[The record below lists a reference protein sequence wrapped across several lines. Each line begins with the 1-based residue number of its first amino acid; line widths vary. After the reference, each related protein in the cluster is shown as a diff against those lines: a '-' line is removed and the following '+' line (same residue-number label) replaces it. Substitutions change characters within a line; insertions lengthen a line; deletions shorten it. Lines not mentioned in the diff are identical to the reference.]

1 MNFILL
7 FNTIKVNVQNSSI
20 VIYLL
25 SLKVSH
31 ILSTEISFSTFL
43 TYVSHYY
50 KYYTPEI
57 LSEIYFDRY
66 LT

>member
-25 SLKVSH
+25 NLRVSH
-31 ILSTEISFSTFL
+31 ILSTEISFSTLL
-43 TYVSHYY
+43 TYVSHCY

-66 LT
+66 LI